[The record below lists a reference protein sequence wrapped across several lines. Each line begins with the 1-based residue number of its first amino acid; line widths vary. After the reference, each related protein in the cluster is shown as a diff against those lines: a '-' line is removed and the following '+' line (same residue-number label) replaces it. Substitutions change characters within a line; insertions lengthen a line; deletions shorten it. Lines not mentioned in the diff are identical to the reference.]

1 MVEAGTVYELLPEE
15 FIHLDDF
22 ILEFIFVSPEPLL
35 EDRTVSMNEYW
46 LYDNLKHIL
55 GVWVVLFYNKKA
67 IVNFIFARLNS
78 NKSHWFVSLL
88 L

>member
-55 GVWVVLFYNKKA
+55 GV
-67 IVNFIFARLNS
+67 
-78 NKSHWFVSLL
+78 
-88 L
+88 